1 MIMRASASQRL
12 LKRWT
17 RLWMRYAGLGRMG
30 RMAMRLAALPLPPGN
45 ERIPLSYMHPNG
57 FIEHTAI
64 IRHPDLILG
73 KHVFIDDR
81 VIISERRNGGRI
93 QLDDAVE
100 VKRDSILE
108 TGVGGQIHVCD
119 SASIHPNCHI
129 FAYVQPITIGK
140 GVMIAPSCAL
150 YSFNHGIA
158 PGTSIRHQPL
168 ESKGP
173 IVIGDEA
180 WIGTRVTVLHGVTI
194 GKGAIVGAGSVV
206 MGNIPD
212 NAIAG
217 GVPAE
222 VLRFR

>member
-1 MIMRASASQRL
+1 MIMRASGSQRF

-17 RLWMRYAGLGRMG
+17 RFWMRFAGQERVGRI
-30 RMAMRLAALPLPPGN
+30 AMRLAALPLSPGN

-73 KHVFIDDR
+73 KHCFIGDR
-81 VIISERRNGGRI
+81 VVISERRSGGRI
-93 QLDDAVE
+93 QLGDSVEIARDA
-100 VKRDSILE
+100 IIE
-108 TGVGGQIHVCD
+108 TGVGGQISIGD

-129 FAYVQPITIGK
+129 FSYVQPIVIGK

-150 YSFNHGIA
+150 YSYNHGIS
-158 PGTSIRHQPL
+158 PGTAIRHQAL

-173 IVIGDEA
+173 IAIGDEV

-194 GKGAIVGAGSVV
+194 GNGAVIGAGSVV
-206 MGNIPD
+206 MDNIPD

-217 GVPAE
+217 GVPAR